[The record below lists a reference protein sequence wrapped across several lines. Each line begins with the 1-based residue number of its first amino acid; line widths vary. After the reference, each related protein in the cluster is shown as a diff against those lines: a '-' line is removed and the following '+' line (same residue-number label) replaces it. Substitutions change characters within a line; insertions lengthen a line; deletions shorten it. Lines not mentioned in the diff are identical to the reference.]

1 MTAIRQTARAC
12 SYASRAA
19 FALGA
24 ASAAASRSDCSVASR
39 STYAFLRRRRC
50 ASVSAVVSDRPAAK
64 SWSSGSTGAR
74 TQDQWKDIA
83 SAAMALSLSRC
94 FSRRFG
100 TCLGFWRP
108 HPGDPACLGTPGKA
122 GEGGLGVGRGAP
134 AATRTRR
141 AIVVSALHRWARG
154 DGVEP
159 ELSLPP
165 LSSCDRHSAM
175 QTASSS
181 S

>member
-100 TCLGFWRP
+100 TCLGFRRP
-108 HPGDPACLGTPGKA
+108 HPGDPLSKKKIQGTQRVRGRQEKQVR
-122 GEGGLGVGRGAP
+122 EGSEWGAERPQLRGRDGPVSFLHYIVGRG
-134 AATRTRR
+134 
-141 AIVVSALHRWARG
+141 G
-154 DGVEP
+154 
-159 ELSLPP
+159 
-165 LSSCDRHSAM
+165 
-175 QTASSS
+175 TA
-181 S
+181 